1 MLKVWGRRNS
11 ITVPQALWA
20 LGETGVAHQHIDA
33 GGQFGGLDTPE
44 FHAMNPNMRVPVI
57 DDGGTIVWE
66 SHSIVRY
73 VAAKYGS
80 GTLWN
85 EDPAIR
91 AKADEWI
98 DWTLADLQPAALGLF
113 WGFWRTPEPQRNLQ
127 MIRNATARSAKL
139 FQLLD
144 EHLAGRK
151 FVAGDDFTMGD
162 IPAGA
167 QLFRYFGMPI
177 ERPSLPNVEA
187 WYERLKDRPAYR
199 EHVMVSF
206 QDMKGRTNF

>member
-11 ITVPQALWA
+11 INVQKAMWA
-20 LGETGVAHQHIDA
+20 IGETGVAHQHIDA